1 MTTQQFATK
10 EEFEKGQEGFDV
22 IEINPILE
30 YYAPDLAEKI
40 KTLNSW
46 YSKIPAAVSASGD
59 FDIVGREAVPTST
72 QTTRLVAT
80 SKDFNVEDASDLII
94 EIAENIKFDPN
105 MDPEVSD
112 AAIVAYVAGNL
123 FKDWDFQ
130 LGKPIDTRT
139 VTPQERLS
147 VAEGPI
153 WHDIARDKI
162 NTKTDESQRDPS
174 SLLRDDKLAIALDA
188 LVASNKFGLDGPL
201 IRRIML
207 EEGATYEDL
216 GIADHDYRRL
226 ENTIFGKDGVS
237 GILDKFDIAVRNSE
251 IDFTKPSGRTDFTP
265 WFIDQVEKDPVAFF
279 GNLVKAPELGNISFV
294 DFFTD
299 GAPDDVG
306 DGFKDAINA
315 WIDESEAG
323 NSDGEGL
330 TGDEKKATMETNRE
344 IIKQAQDTLKKYI
357 DADGNITDFTKN
369 AAYENGMTP
378 ENYVVNKVYA
388 QVKSNFVLGED
399 GVSRYEET
407 RTDKKAVF
415 ESDALRGSPTKQ
427 NNVLKSLLAEDDS
440 FWIANEDG
448 IPMPITDKDVND
460 STWASWKHYL
470 IQNGAEATKAFVKP
484 SLQDAVDFHRGELEF
499 TPPGGEVTDEETGQ
513 VFTLPA
519 LPRRTEL
526 AFGLLDEEP
535 PIFDETLFD
544 TEVNRQWGEERP
556 EFAAYLRHQ
565 LKTTDFEDRYLKQAN
580 PEPMD
585 DRLANLELQQDKLDF
600 YQRRYADAQAAYD
613 VDPTDQNSSFLE
625 TAKEDAE
632 RADNQYRRE
641 TGQSQFDV
649 IPPKEPKGTPSALYD
664 PNQYGVSDKL
674 IDDPETTGEPA
685 AYFDYS
691 IDPKTGLPV
700 GYRFVGVDPS
710 TMTEEDK
717 AKAYQRA
724 RATSDQ
730 MFPQYKEI
738 FGDFDKGEQKSP
750 TEYKE
755 FLTKTPKSQSEF
767 LTSMIPGF
775 ERRYKE
781 SEFYKAEQER
791 LKQERAGKVDD
802 EATQKRR
809 QQLRAL
815 NTGKTI
821 FTRARR

>member
-1 MTTQQFATK
+1 MTTQQFAT
-10 EEFEKGQEGFDV
+10 ELERAIGFKGYLLDK
-22 IEINPILE
+22 
-30 YYAPDLAEKI
+30 YSPDLAEKI

-46 YSKIPAAVSASGD
+46 YSKIPAAVTANGA
-59 FDIVGREAVPTST
+59 FDGVGREAVPSST
-72 QTTRLVAT
+72 QTTRLLAT
-80 SKDFNVEDASDLII
+80 SKDFNEEDAKDLII
-94 EIAENIKFDPN
+94 EIVENIKFDPD
-105 MDPEVSD
+105 MDPQVSD
-112 AAIVAYVAGNL
+112 LEIIQYVGENL
-123 FKDWDFQ
+123 FKDWDFM
-130 LGKPIDTRT
+130 LNVPEIKNRT

-188 LVASNKFGLDGPL
+188 LVASKEFGSDGPL
-201 IRRIML
+201 IRRMML
-207 EEGATYEDL
+207 EEGATYEEL
-216 GIADHDYRRL
+216 GIDQNDYKRL
-226 ENTIFGKDGVS
+226 ENAIFGKDGVP
-237 GILDKFDIAVRNSE
+237 GMIDKFDIAVRNSE

-279 GNLVKAPELGNISFV
+279 GNLVKAPELGEISLV
-294 DFFTD
+294 NFFTD

-306 DGFKDAINA
+306 DGFKDVING
-315 WIDESEAG
+315 WIDESEVG

-344 IIKQAQDTLKKYI
+344 IIKQAQNTLKNYI
-357 DADGNITDFTKN
+357 DADGNITDNAKN
-369 AAYENGMTP
+369 AAYDNGMIP
-378 ENYVVNKVYA
+378 ETYVATKVYT
-388 QVKSNFVLGED
+388 QVKSNFVPGED

-415 ESDALRGSPTKQ
+415 ESDALRGSSTKQ

-526 AFGLLDEEP
+526 AFGLLDDEP

-613 VDPTDQNSSFLE
+613 VDPTDQNSSSLE
-625 TAKEDAE
+625 TAKKDAE

-649 IPPKEPKGTPSALYD
+649 IPPKEPEPKGTPSALYD

-730 MFPQYKEI
+730 MFPQYEEI
-738 FGDFDKGEQKSP
+738 FGDFPYGKSP

-781 SEFYKAEQER
+781 SDFYKAEQER
-791 LKQERAGKVDD
+791 LKQERAGKDDD

>member
-1 MTTQQFATK
+1 MTSPQFATR
-10 EEFEKGQEGFDV
+10 EEFEKGLEG
-22 IEINPILE
+22 
-30 YYAPDLAEKI
+30 YYSGGQLISLYSRDLAEKI
-40 KTLNSW
+40 RTLNSW
-46 YSKIPAAVSASGD
+46 YSKIPAAVSASGV
-59 FDIVGREAVPTST
+59 FDGVGREAVPSST
-72 QTTRLVAT
+72 QTTRLLAT
-80 SKDFNVEDASDLII
+80 ATDFNEEDARDLII
-94 EIAENIKFDPN
+94 EIAENIKFDPD
-105 MDPEVSD
+105 MDPQVSD
-112 AAIVAYVAGNL
+112 LEIITYVAENL

-130 LGKPIDTRT
+130 LDVSDINKRT

-188 LVASNKFGLDGPL
+188 LVASKKFGSDGPL
-201 IRRIML
+201 IRRMML
-207 EEGATYEDL
+207 DEGATYEDL
-216 GIADHDYRRL
+216 GIDQNDYKRL
-226 ENTIFGKDGVS
+226 ENIIFGKDGVP
-237 GILDKFDIAVRNSE
+237 GMIDKFDIAVRNSE
-251 IDFTKPSGRTDFTP
+251 IDFAKGSGRTDFTP

-279 GNLVKAPELGNISFV
+279 GNLVKAPELGDISLV
-294 DFFTD
+294 NFFTD
-299 GAPDDVG
+299 GALDDVG
-306 DGFKDAINA
+306 DGFKDVINA
-315 WIDESEAG
+315 WIDESEVG

-357 DADGNITDFTKN
+357 DADGNITDNAKN
-369 AAYENGMTP
+369 AAYDNGMTP
-378 ENYVVNKVYA
+378 ENYVATKVYT
-388 QVKSNFVLGED
+388 QVKSNFVPGED

-470 IQNGAEATKAFVKP
+470 IQNGAEATKAFIKP
-484 SLQDAVDFHRGELEF
+484 SLQDAVDFHRGALEF

-519 LPRRTEL
+519 LPRRIEL
-526 AFGLLDEEP
+526 AFGLLDDEP

-600 YQRRYADAQAAYD
+600 YQRRYADAQSAYD
-613 VDPTDQNSSFLE
+613 ADPSNENSSFLE
-625 TAKEDAE
+625 KAKKQAE
-632 RADNQYRRE
+632 KAENNYRRE
-641 TGQSQFDV
+641 TGQSQFAV
-649 IPPKEPKGTPSALYD
+649 TPPVKPEAEAQYYD

-730 MFPQYKEI
+730 MFPQYEEI
-738 FGDFDKGEQKSP
+738 FGDFPYGKSP

-767 LTSMIPGF
+767 LKSMLPGF

-791 LKQERAGKVDD
+791 LEQERLAKDD
-802 EATQKRR
+802 SEATRKRR
-809 QQLRAL
+809 EQLRAL

>member
-1 MTTQQFATK
+1 MTSPQFATR
-10 EEFEKGQEGFDV
+10 EEFEKGLEGYFSGGQ
-22 IEINPILE
+22 IINFYTPE
-30 YYAPDLAEKI
+30 LAEKI
-40 KTLNSW
+40 RTLNSW
-46 YSKIPAAVSASGD
+46 YSKIPATPTASGE
-59 FDIVGREAVPTST
+59 FDIVGREAVPSST

-80 SKDFNVEDASDLII
+80 SKDFNEEDARDLII

-105 MDPEVSD
+105 MDPQVSD
-112 AAIVAYVAGNL
+112 LEIITYVAENL

-130 LGKPIDTRT
+130 LDVSDINKRT

-201 IRRIML
+201 IRRMML
-207 EEGATYEDL
+207 DEGATYEDL
-216 GIADHDYRRL
+216 GIDQNDYKRL
-226 ENTIFGKDGVS
+226 ENIIFGKDGVS

-251 IDFTKPSGRTDFTP
+251 IDFAKGSGRTDFTP
-265 WFIDQVEKDPVAFF
+265 WFIDQVEKDSVAFF
-279 GNLVKAPELGNISFV
+279 GNIVKAPELGEISFV

-306 DGFKDAINA
+306 DGFKDVINA
-315 WIDESEAG
+315 WIDESEVG

-357 DADGNITDFTKN
+357 DADGNITDNAKN
-369 AAYENGMTP
+369 AAYDNGMTP
-378 ENYVVNKVYA
+378 ENYVANKVYV
-388 QVKSNFVLGED
+388 QVKSNFVPGED

-470 IQNGAEATKAFVKP
+470 IQNGAESTKAFIKP

-499 TPPGGEVTDEETGQ
+499 TPPGGEVTDLETGR

-556 EFAAYLRHQ
+556 EFAAYLKHQ

-613 VDPTDQNSSFLE
+613 VDPTDQNSSSLE
-625 TAKEDAE
+625 TAKKDAE

-649 IPPKEPKGTPSALYD
+649 IPPKEPEPEETPSAAYD

-730 MFPQYKEI
+730 MFPQYEEI
-738 FGDFDKGEQKSP
+738 FGDFPYGKSP

-781 SEFYKAEQER
+781 SDFYKAEQER
-791 LKQERAGKVDD
+791 LKQERAGKDDD

>member
-1 MTTQQFATK
+1 MTTQQLTTELERAIG
-10 EEFEKGQEGFDV
+10 FEAYLSLYTPE
-22 IEINPILE
+22 
-30 YYAPDLAEKI
+30 LAEKI
-40 KTLNSW
+40 RTLNSW
-46 YSKIPAAVSASGD
+46 YSKIPATPTASGE
-59 FDIVGREAVPTST
+59 FDNVGREAVSST
-72 QTTRLVAT
+72 QTTRLLAT
-80 SKDFNVEDASDLII
+80 AKDFNEEDARDLII
-94 EIAENIKFDPN
+94 EIAENIKFDPD
-105 MDPEVSD
+105 MDPQVPD
-112 AAIVAYVAGNL
+112 VAIITYVAENL
-123 FKDWDFQ
+123 FKDWIFDKA
-130 LGKPIDTRT
+130 GGT
-139 VTPQERLS
+139 VTPQEKLS
-147 VAEGPI
+147 IAEGPI

-226 ENTIFGKDGVS
+226 ENIIFGKDGVP

-279 GNLVKAPELGNISFV
+279 GNLVKAPELGEISFV
-294 DFFTD
+294 DFFKD

-306 DGFKDAINA
+306 DGFKDVINA
-315 WIDESEAG
+315 WIDESEVG
-323 NSDGEGL
+323 NSDAEGL
-330 TGDEKKATMETNRE
+330 TNDAKKATMETNRE

-369 AAYENGMTP
+369 AAYEDGKTP
-378 ENYVVNKVYA
+378 ENYVAGKVYA
-388 QVKSNFVLGED
+388 QVKSNFVPGED

-613 VDPTDQNSSFLE
+613 VDPTDQNSSSLE

-730 MFPQYKEI
+730 MFPQYEEI
-738 FGDFDKGEQKSP
+738 FGDFPYGKSP

-781 SEFYKAEQER
+781 SDFYKAEQER